1 MKRLTCEMCGSTDL
15 IKQDGVFVCQTCG
28 CKYSIEEAKKMMVEG
43 TVDVSGSTVKVDN
56 ERKIENLRTLADRAK
71 AEGDTETAAKYFE
84 ELLKEDPNNW
94 EANFYTIYYA
104 AHNIKIAQIGSA
116 ANRVSN
122 IIDTVFGLIKET
134 LATQEEQNA
143 AKEEVAGAVLNFA
156 SYLIPNAT
164 NHLGDSLESMHEAL
178 ENWMVPI
185 GLMCLHLGDSVIK
198 YFEDYEMAEKIY
210 GVVCNFKGML
220 SEVESGRQILNIA
233 NQRLEPMV
241 EAREKKERE
250 EKEAIAAAAKK
261 RTEEYWACHT
271 EERQQLETEKRDLL
285 ENRKYLNSQIEELRK
300 KLDAIPS
307 ISMRD
312 EKQKMMNELKGQLK
326 SLGFFKGKEKKNLQ
340 SRIDELGHEMEQLT
354 VSIENEKSSIHHKIN
369 EITDEIK
376 KVDKRVGEIAIELTK
391 HRCTRGTN
399 KIK

>member
-122 IIDTVFGLIKET
+122 IIDTVYSLIKENLHT
-134 LATQEEQNA
+134 PDEQKA
-143 AKEEVAGAVLNFA
+143 AGREVAYAVANFS

-164 NHLGDSLESMHEAL
+164 NNLGTTTESIDKAVDEWLVPICLMNIHVGDSL
-178 ENWMVPI
+178 V
-185 GLMCLHLGDSVIK
+185 K
-198 YFEDYEMAEKIY
+198 YFGDYEIAEKAY
-210 GVVCNFKGML
+210 AVVANFTGM
-220 SEVESGRQILNIA
+220 EITETGRQVMDLAKN
-233 NQRLEPMV
+233 RLAPI
-241 EAREKKERE
+241 REEKAKRE
-250 EKEAIAAAAKK
+250 LAEKEAIAAAAKK
-261 RTEEYWACHT
+261 RTEEYWTCHT
-271 EERQQLETEKRDLL
+271 EERQQLETEKRALL
-285 ENRKYLNSQIEELRK
+285 EKRKYLNSQIEELRK
-300 KLDAIPS
+300 KLDVIPS
-307 ISMRD
+307 ISIRD
-312 EKQKMMNELKGQLK
+312 EKQKMMNELKEQLK
-326 SLGFFKGKEKKNLQ
+326 SLGSFKGKEKKSLHA
-340 SRIDELGHEMEQLT
+340 RIDELGHEMEQLT
-354 VSIENEKSSIHHKIN
+354 ISIENEKSSIQHKIN

-376 KVDKRVGEIAIELTK
+376 KVDKHVGEITIELTK
-391 HRCTRGTN
+391 ER
-399 KIK
+399 

>member
-156 SYLIPNAT
+156 SYLIPNAK

-391 HRCTRGTN
+391 ER
-399 KIK
+399 

>member
-220 SEVESGRQILNIA
+220 SVVESGRQILNIA

-250 EKEAIAAAAKK
+250 EKETIAAAAKK

-391 HRCTRGTN
+391 ER
-399 KIK
+399 

>member
-122 IIDTVFGLIKET
+122 IIDTVYSLIKENLHT
-134 LATQEEQNA
+134 PDEQKA
-143 AKEEVAGAVLNFA
+143 AGREVAYAVANFS

-164 NHLGDSLESMHEAL
+164 NNLGTTTESIDKAVDEWLVPICLMNIHVGDSL
-178 ENWMVPI
+178 V
-185 GLMCLHLGDSVIK
+185 K
-198 YFEDYEMAEKIY
+198 YFGDYEIAEKAY
-210 GVVCNFKGML
+210 AVVANFTGM
-220 SEVESGRQILNIA
+220 EITETGRQVMDLAKN
-233 NQRLEPMV
+233 RLIPI
-241 EAREKKERE
+241 REEKTKKELE
-250 EKEAIAAAAKK
+250 EKEAIAAATKR
-261 RTEEYWACHT
+261 RTEEYWACHE
-271 EERQQLETEKRDLL
+271 EERKQLEAQMESLL
-285 ENRKYLNSQIEELRK
+285 ENRKHLNSQVEALRK
-300 KLDAIPS
+300 EMDNVPS
-307 ISMRD
+307 IAVRD
-312 EKQKMMNELKGQLK
+312 EKQKVMGDLKEQLK
-326 SLGFFKGKEKKNLQ
+326 SLGFFKGKEKKSIQ
-340 SRIDELGHEMEQLT
+340 ARIDELKHEMEQLT
-354 VSIENEKSSIHHKIN
+354 ASIESEKAPLQQKIS
-369 EITDEIK
+369 ELMGEVRKLDEQVGTIT
-376 KVDKRVGEIAIELTK
+376 IELTK
-391 HRCTRGTN
+391 ER
-399 KIK
+399 

>member
-178 ENWMVPI
+178 ENWIVPI

-391 HRCTRGTN
+391 ER
-399 KIK
+399 

>member
-122 IIDTVFGLIKET
+122 IIDTVYSLIKENLHT
-134 LATQEEQNA
+134 PDEQKA
-143 AKEEVAGAVLNFA
+143 AGREVAYAVANFS

-164 NHLGDSLESMHEAL
+164 NNLGTTTESIDKAVDEWLVPICLMNIHVGDSL
-178 ENWMVPI
+178 V
-185 GLMCLHLGDSVIK
+185 K
-198 YFEDYEMAEKIY
+198 YFGDYEIAEKAY
-210 GVVCNFKGML
+210 AVVANFTGM
-220 SEVESGRQILNIA
+220 EITETGRQVMDLAKN
-233 NQRLEPMV
+233 RLIPI
-241 EAREKKERE
+241 REEKAKKELE
-250 EKEAIAAAAKK
+250 EKEAIASATKR
-261 RTEEYWACHT
+261 RTEEYWACHE
-271 EERQQLETEKRDLL
+271 EERKQLEAQMESLL
-285 ENRKYLNSQIEELRK
+285 ENRKHLNSQVEALRK
-300 KLDAIPS
+300 EMDNVPS
-307 ISMRD
+307 IAVRN
-312 EKQKMMNELKGQLK
+312 EKQKVMGDLKEQLK
-326 SLGFFKGKEKKNLQ
+326 SLGFFKGKEKKSIQ
-340 SRIDELGHEMEQLT
+340 ARIDELKHEMEQLT
-354 VSIENEKSSIHHKIN
+354 SSIESEKAPLQQKIS
-369 EITDEIK
+369 ELMGEVRKLDEQVGTIT
-376 KVDKRVGEIAIELTK
+376 IELTK
-391 HRCTRGTN
+391 ER
-399 KIK
+399 

>member
-122 IIDTVFGLIKET
+122 IIDTVYSLIKENLHT
-134 LATQEEQNA
+134 PDEQKA
-143 AKEEVAGAVLNFA
+143 AGREVAYAVANFS

-164 NHLGDSLESMHEAL
+164 NNLGTTTESIDKAVDEWLVPICLMNIHVGDSL
-178 ENWMVPI
+178 V
-185 GLMCLHLGDSVIK
+185 K
-198 YFEDYEMAEKIY
+198 YFGDYEIAEKAY
-210 GVVCNFKGML
+210 AVVANFTGM
-220 SEVESGRQILNIA
+220 EITETGRQVMDLAKN
-233 NQRLEPMV
+233 RLIPI
-241 EAREKKERE
+241 RE
-250 EKEAIAAAAKK
+250 EKAKKELEEKKAIAAATKR
-261 RTEEYWACHT
+261 RTEEYWACHE
-271 EERQQLETEKRDLL
+271 EERKQLEAQMESLL
-285 ENRKYLNSQIEELRK
+285 ENRKHLNSQVEALRK
-300 KLDAIPS
+300 EMDNVPS
-307 ISMRD
+307 IAVRD
-312 EKQKMMNELKGQLK
+312 EKQKVMGDLKEQLK
-326 SLGFFKGKEKKNLQ
+326 SLGFFKGKEKKSIQ
-340 SRIDELGHEMEQLT
+340 ARIDELKHEMEQLT
-354 VSIENEKSSIHHKIN
+354 ASIESEKAPLQQKIS
-369 EITDEIK
+369 ELMGEVRKLDEQVGTIT
-376 KVDKRVGEIAIELTK
+376 IELTK
-391 HRCTRGTN
+391 ER
-399 KIK
+399 

>member
-43 TVDVSGSTVKVDN
+43 TVDVSGSTIKVDN

-220 SEVESGRQILNIA
+220 SEVESGRQILNIT

-391 HRCTRGTN
+391 ER
-399 KIK
+399 

>member
-122 IIDTVFGLIKET
+122 IIDTVYSLIKENLHT
-134 LATQEEQNA
+134 PDEQKA
-143 AKEEVAGAVLNFA
+143 AGREVAYAVANFS

-164 NHLGDSLESMHEAL
+164 NNLGTTTESIDKAVDEWLVPICLMNIHVGDSL
-178 ENWMVPI
+178 V
-185 GLMCLHLGDSVIK
+185 K
-198 YFEDYEMAEKIY
+198 YFGDYEIAEKAY
-210 GVVCNFKGML
+210 AVVANFTGM
-220 SEVESGRQILNIA
+220 EITETGRQVMDLA
-233 NQRLEPMV
+233 KSRLAPI
-241 EAREKKERE
+241 REEKAKRE
-250 EKEAIAAAAKK
+250 LAEKEAIAAAAKK
-261 RTEEYWACHT
+261 RTEEYWTCHT
-271 EERQQLETEKRDLL
+271 EERQQPETEKRALL
-285 ENRKYLNSQIEELRK
+285 EKRKYLNSQIEELRK
-300 KLDAIPS
+300 KLDVIPS
-307 ISMRD
+307 ISIRD
-312 EKQKMMNELKGQLK
+312 EKQKMMNELKEQLK
-326 SLGFFKGKEKKNLQ
+326 SLGFFKGKEKKSLHT
-340 SRIDELGHEMEQLT
+340 RIDELGHEMEQLT
-354 VSIENEKSSIHHKIN
+354 ISIENEKSSIQHKIN

-376 KVDKRVGEIAIELTK
+376 KVDKHVGEITIELTK
-391 HRCTRGTN
+391 ER
-399 KIK
+399 

>member
-354 VSIENEKSSIHHKIN
+354 VSIENKKSSIHHKIN

-391 HRCTRGTN
+391 ER
-399 KIK
+399 

>member
-143 AKEEVAGAVLNFA
+143 AKEEVAGTVLNFA

-178 ENWMVPI
+178 ENWIVPI

-391 HRCTRGTN
+391 ER
-399 KIK
+399 

>member
-185 GLMCLHLGDSVIK
+185 GLMCLHLGDSIIK

-391 HRCTRGTN
+391 ER
-399 KIK
+399 

>member
-122 IIDTVFGLIKET
+122 IIDTVYSLIKENLHT
-134 LATQEEQNA
+134 PDEQKA
-143 AKEEVAGAVLNFA
+143 AGREVAYAVANFS

-164 NHLGDSLESMHEAL
+164 NNLGTTTESIDKAVDEWLVPICLMNIHVGDSL
-178 ENWMVPI
+178 V
-185 GLMCLHLGDSVIK
+185 K
-198 YFEDYEMAEKIY
+198 YFGDYEIAEKAY
-210 GVVCNFKGML
+210 AVVANFTGM
-220 SEVESGRQILNIA
+220 EITETGRQVMDLA
-233 NQRLEPMV
+233 KSRLAPI
-241 EAREKKERE
+241 RE
-250 EKEAIAAAAKK
+250 EKAKKELEEKEVIAAATKR
-261 RTEEYWACHT
+261 RTEEYWACHE
-271 EERQQLETEKRDLL
+271 EERKQLEAQMESLL
-285 ENRKYLNSQIEELRK
+285 ENRKHLNSKVEVLRK
-300 KLDAIPS
+300 EMDNVPS
-307 ISMRD
+307 IAGRD
-312 EKQKMMNELKGQLK
+312 EKQKVMCDLKEQLK
-326 SLGFFKGKEKKNLQ
+326 SLGFFKGKEKKSIQ
-340 SRIDELGHEMEQLT
+340 ARIDELKHEMEQLT
-354 VSIENEKSSIHHKIN
+354 ASIESEKAPLQQKIS
-369 EITDEIK
+369 ELMGEVRKLDEQVGTIT
-376 KVDKRVGEIAIELTK
+376 IELTK
-391 HRCTRGTN
+391 ER
-399 KIK
+399 

>member
-122 IIDTVFGLIKET
+122 IIDTVYGLIKENLHT
-134 LATQEEQNA
+134 PDEQKA
-143 AKEEVAGAVLNFA
+143 AGREVAYAVANFS

-164 NHLGDSLESMHEAL
+164 NNLGTTTESIDKAVDEWLVPICLMNIHVGDSL
-178 ENWMVPI
+178 V
-185 GLMCLHLGDSVIK
+185 K
-198 YFEDYEMAEKIY
+198 YFGDYEIAEKAY
-210 GVVCNFKGML
+210 AVVANFTGM
-220 SEVESGRQILNIA
+220 EITETGRQVMDLAKN
-233 NQRLEPMV
+233 RLAPI
-241 EAREKKERE
+241 REEKAKRE
-250 EKEAIAAAAKK
+250 LAEKEAIAAAAKK
-261 RTEEYWACHT
+261 RTEEYWTCHT
-271 EERQQLETEKRDLL
+271 EERQQLETEKRALL
-285 ENRKYLNSQIEELRK
+285 EKRKYLNSQIEELRK
-300 KLDAIPS
+300 KLDVIPS
-307 ISMRD
+307 ISIRD
-312 EKQKMMNELKGQLK
+312 EKQKMMNELKEQLK
-326 SLGFFKGKEKKNLQ
+326 SLGFFKGKEKKSLHT
-340 SRIDELGHEMEQLT
+340 RIDELGHEMEQLT
-354 VSIENEKSSIHHKIN
+354 ISIENEKSSIQHKIN

-376 KVDKRVGEIAIELTK
+376 KVDKHVGEITIELTK
-391 HRCTRGTN
+391 ER
-399 KIK
+399 

>member
-122 IIDTVFGLIKET
+122 IIDTVYSLIKENLHT
-134 LATQEEQNA
+134 PDEQKA
-143 AKEEVAGAVLNFA
+143 AGREVAYAVANFS

-164 NHLGDSLESMHEAL
+164 NNLGTTTESIDKAVDEWLVPICLMNIHVGDSL
-178 ENWMVPI
+178 V
-185 GLMCLHLGDSVIK
+185 K
-198 YFEDYEMAEKIY
+198 YFGDYEIAEKAY
-210 GVVCNFKGML
+210 AVVANFTGM
-220 SEVESGRQILNIA
+220 
-233 NQRLEPMV
+233 
-241 EAREKKERE
+241 
-250 EKEAIAAAAKK
+250 
-261 RTEEYWACHT
+261 
-271 EERQQLETEKRDLL
+271 
-285 ENRKYLNSQIEELRK
+285 
-300 KLDAIPS
+300 
-307 ISMRD
+307 
-312 EKQKMMNELKGQLK
+312 
-326 SLGFFKGKEKKNLQ
+326 
-340 SRIDELGHEMEQLT
+340 
-354 VSIENEKSSIHHKIN
+354 
-369 EITDEIK
+369 EITETG
-376 KVDKRVGEIAIELTK
+376 R
-391 HRCTRGTN
+391 
-399 KIK
+399 

>member
-376 KVDKRVGEIAIELTK
+376 KW
-391 HRCTRGTN
+391 TN
-399 KIK
+399 ALVKLRLS

>member
-391 HRCTRGTN
+391 ER
-399 KIK
+399 

>member
-15 IKQDGVFVCQTCG
+15 IKQDDVFVCQTCG

-391 HRCTRGTN
+391 ER
-399 KIK
+399 

>member
-285 ENRKYLNSQIEELRK
+285 ESRKYLNSQIEELRK

-391 HRCTRGTN
+391 ER
-399 KIK
+399 

>member
-116 ANRVSN
+116 ANHVSN

-391 HRCTRGTN
+391 ER
-399 KIK
+399 

>member
-122 IIDTVFGLIKET
+122 IIDTVYSLIKENLHT
-134 LATQEEQNA
+134 PDEQKA
-143 AKEEVAGAVLNFA
+143 AGREVAYAVANFS

-164 NHLGDSLESMHEAL
+164 NNLGTTTESIDKAVDEWLVPICLMNIHVGDSL
-178 ENWMVPI
+178 V
-185 GLMCLHLGDSVIK
+185 K
-198 YFEDYEMAEKIY
+198 YFGDYEIAEKAY
-210 GVVCNFKGML
+210 AVVANFTGM
-220 SEVESGRQILNIA
+220 EITETGRQVMDLAKN
-233 NQRLEPMV
+233 RLIPI
-241 EAREKKERE
+241 REEKAKKELE
-250 EKEAIAAAAKK
+250 EKEAIAAATKR
-261 RTEEYWACHT
+261 RTEEYWACHE
-271 EERQQLETEKRDLL
+271 EERKQLEAQMESLL
-285 ENRKYLNSQIEELRK
+285 ENRKHLNSQVEALRK
-300 KLDAIPS
+300 EMDNVPS
-307 ISMRD
+307 IAVRD
-312 EKQKMMNELKGQLK
+312 EKLKVMGDLKEQLK
-326 SLGFFKGKEKKNLQ
+326 SLGFFKGKEKKSIQ
-340 SRIDELGHEMEQLT
+340 ARIDELKHEMEQLT
-354 VSIENEKSSIHHKIN
+354 ASIESEKAPLQQKIS
-369 EITDEIK
+369 ELMGEVRKLDEQVGTIT
-376 KVDKRVGEIAIELTK
+376 IELTK
-391 HRCTRGTN
+391 ER
-399 KIK
+399 

>member
-250 EKEAIAAAAKK
+250 EKEAIAAAAQT
-261 RTEEYWACHT
+261 RTAEYWACHT

-391 HRCTRGTN
+391 ER
-399 KIK
+399 

>member
-340 SRIDELGHEMEQLT
+340 FRIDELGHEMEQLT

-391 HRCTRGTN
+391 ER
-399 KIK
+399 

>member
-300 KLDAIPS
+300 KMDAIPS

-391 HRCTRGTN
+391 ER
-399 KIK
+399 

>member
-122 IIDTVFGLIKET
+122 IIDTVYSLIKENLHT
-134 LATQEEQNA
+134 PDEQKA
-143 AKEEVAGAVLNFA
+143 AGREVAYAVANFS

-164 NHLGDSLESMHEAL
+164 NNLGTTTESIDKAVDEWLVPICLMNIHVGDSL
-178 ENWMVPI
+178 V
-185 GLMCLHLGDSVIK
+185 K
-198 YFEDYEMAEKIY
+198 YFGDYEIAEKAY
-210 GVVCNFKGML
+210 AVVANFTGM
-220 SEVESGRQILNIA
+220 EITETGRQVMDLA
-233 NQRLEPMV
+233 KSRLAPI
-241 EAREKKERE
+241 REEKAKKELA

-261 RTEEYWACHT
+261 RTEEYWTCHT
-271 EERQQLETEKRDLL
+271 EERQQLETEKRALL
-285 ENRKYLNSQIEELRK
+285 EKRKYLNSQIEELRK
-300 KLDAIPS
+300 KLDVIPS
-307 ISMRD
+307 ISIRD
-312 EKQKMMNELKGQLK
+312 EKQKMMNELKEQLK
-326 SLGFFKGKEKKNLQ
+326 SLGFFKGKEKKSLHT
-340 SRIDELGHEMEQLT
+340 RIDELGHEMEQLT
-354 VSIENEKSSIHHKIN
+354 ISIENEKSSIQHKIN

-376 KVDKRVGEIAIELTK
+376 KVDKHVGEITIELTK
-391 HRCTRGTN
+391 ER
-399 KIK
+399 

>member
-285 ENRKYLNSQIEELRK
+285 ENRKYLNSQIEGLRK

-391 HRCTRGTN
+391 ER
-399 KIK
+399 

>member
-122 IIDTVFGLIKET
+122 IIDTVYSLIKENLHT
-134 LATQEEQNA
+134 PDEQKA
-143 AKEEVAGAVLNFA
+143 AGREVAYAVANFS

-164 NHLGDSLESMHEAL
+164 NNLGTTTESIDKAVDEWLVPICLMNIHVGDSL
-178 ENWMVPI
+178 V
-185 GLMCLHLGDSVIK
+185 K
-198 YFEDYEMAEKIY
+198 YFGDYEIAEKAY
-210 GVVCNFKGML
+210 AVVANFTGM
-220 SEVESGRQILNIA
+220 EITETGRQVMDLA
-233 NQRLEPMV
+233 KSRLAPI
-241 EAREKKERE
+241 REEKAKRE
-250 EKEAIAAAAKK
+250 LAEKEAIAAAAKK
-261 RTEEYWACHT
+261 RTEEYWTCHT
-271 EERQQLETEKRDLL
+271 EERQQLETEKRALL
-285 ENRKYLNSQIEELRK
+285 EKRKYLNSQIEELRK
-300 KLDAIPS
+300 KLDVIPS
-307 ISMRD
+307 ISIRD
-312 EKQKMMNELKGQLK
+312 EKQKMMNELKEQLK
-326 SLGFFKGKEKKNLQ
+326 SLGFFKGKEKKSLHT
-340 SRIDELGHEMEQLT
+340 RIDELGHEMEQLT
-354 VSIENEKSSIHHKIN
+354 ISIENEKSSIQHKIN

-376 KVDKRVGEIAIELTK
+376 KVDKHVGEITIELTK
-391 HRCTRGTN
+391 ER
-399 KIK
+399 

>member
-122 IIDTVFGLIKET
+122 SIDTVFGLIKET

-391 HRCTRGTN
+391 ER
-399 KIK
+399 

>member
-122 IIDTVFGLIKET
+122 IIDTVYSLIKENLHT
-134 LATQEEQNA
+134 PDEQKA
-143 AKEEVAGAVLNFA
+143 AGREVAYAVANFS

-164 NHLGDSLESMHEAL
+164 NNLGTTTESIDKAVDEWLVPICLMNIHVGDSL
-178 ENWMVPI
+178 V
-185 GLMCLHLGDSVIK
+185 K
-198 YFEDYEMAEKIY
+198 YFGDYEIAEKAY
-210 GVVCNFKGML
+210 AVVANFTGM
-220 SEVESGRQILNIA
+220 EITETGRQVMDLA
-233 NQRLEPMV
+233 KSRLAPI
-241 EAREKKERE
+241 REEKAKKELE
-250 EKEAIAAAAKK
+250 EKEAIAAATKR
-261 RTEEYWACHT
+261 RTEEYWSCHE
-271 EERQQLETEKRDLL
+271 EERKQLEAQMESLL
-285 ENRKYLNSQIEELRK
+285 ENRKHLNSQVEVLRK
-300 KLDAIPS
+300 EMDNVPS
-307 ISMRD
+307 IAVRD
-312 EKQKMMNELKGQLK
+312 EKQKAMGDLKEQLK
-326 SLGFFKGKEKKNLQ
+326 SLGFFKGKEKKSIQ
-340 SRIDELGHEMEQLT
+340 ARIDELKHEMEQLT
-354 VSIENEKSSIHHKIN
+354 ASIESEKAPLQQKIS
-369 EITDEIK
+369 ELMGEVRKLDEQVGTIT
-376 KVDKRVGEIAIELTK
+376 IELTK
-391 HRCTRGTN
+391 ER
-399 KIK
+399 

>member
-340 SRIDELGHEMEQLT
+340 SRIDELGHEMGQLT

-391 HRCTRGTN
+391 ER
-399 KIK
+399 

>member
-340 SRIDELGHEMEQLT
+340 SRIDELGHEMERLT

-391 HRCTRGTN
+391 ER
-399 KIK
+399 

>member
-84 ELLKEDPNNW
+84 ELLKEDPNNQ

-391 HRCTRGTN
+391 ER
-399 KIK
+399 

>member
-56 ERKIENLRTLADRAK
+56 KRKIENLRTLADRAK

-122 IIDTVFGLIKET
+122 IIDTVYSLIKENLHT
-134 LATQEEQNA
+134 PDEQKA
-143 AKEEVAGAVLNFA
+143 AGREVAYAVANFS

-164 NHLGDSLESMHEAL
+164 NNLGTTTESIDKAVDEWLVPICLMNIHVGDSL
-178 ENWMVPI
+178 V
-185 GLMCLHLGDSVIK
+185 K
-198 YFEDYEMAEKIY
+198 YFGDYEIAEKAY
-210 GVVCNFKGML
+210 AVVANFTGM
-220 SEVESGRQILNIA
+220 EITETGRQVMDLA
-233 NQRLEPMV
+233 KSRLAPI
-241 EAREKKERE
+241 REEKAKRE
-250 EKEAIAAAAKK
+250 LAEKEAIAAAAKK
-261 RTEEYWACHT
+261 RTEEYWTCHT
-271 EERQQLETEKRDLL
+271 EERQQLETEKRALL
-285 ENRKYLNSQIEELRK
+285 EKRKHLNSQIEELRK
-300 KLDAIPS
+300 KLDVIPS
-307 ISMRD
+307 ISIRD
-312 EKQKMMNELKGQLK
+312 EKQKMMNELKEQLK
-326 SLGFFKGKEKKNLQ
+326 SLGLFKGKEKKSLHT
-340 SRIDELGHEMEQLT
+340 RIDELGHEMEQLT
-354 VSIENEKSSIHHKIN
+354 ISIENEKSSIQHKIN

-376 KVDKRVGEIAIELTK
+376 KVDKHVGEITIELTK
-391 HRCTRGTN
+391 ER
-399 KIK
+399 

>member
-1 MKRLTCEMCGSTDL
+1 MKRLTCEMCSSTDL

-43 TVDVSGSTVKVDN
+43 TVDVSGSAVKVDN

-391 HRCTRGTN
+391 ER
-399 KIK
+399 

>member
-122 IIDTVFGLIKET
+122 IIDTVYSLIKENLHT
-134 LATQEEQNA
+134 PDEQKA
-143 AKEEVAGAVLNFA
+143 AGREVAYAVANFS

-164 NHLGDSLESMHEAL
+164 NNLGTTTESIDKAVDEWLVPICLMNIHVGDSL
-178 ENWMVPI
+178 V
-185 GLMCLHLGDSVIK
+185 K
-198 YFEDYEMAEKIY
+198 YFGDYEIAEKAY
-210 GVVCNFKGML
+210 AVVANFTGM
-220 SEVESGRQILNIA
+220 EIAETGRQVMDLAKN
-233 NQRLEPMV
+233 RLIPI
-241 EAREKKERE
+241 REEKAKKELE
-250 EKEAIAAAAKK
+250 EKEAIAAATKR
-261 RTEEYWACHT
+261 RTEEYWACHE
-271 EERQQLETEKRDLL
+271 EERKQLEAQMESLL
-285 ENRKYLNSQIEELRK
+285 ENRKHLNSQVEALSKEM
-300 KLDAIPS
+300 DNVPS
-307 ISMRD
+307 IAVRN
-312 EKQKMMNELKGQLK
+312 EKQKVMGDLKEQLK
-326 SLGFFKGKEKKNLQ
+326 SLGFFKGKEKKSIQ
-340 SRIDELGHEMEQLT
+340 ARIDELKHEMEQLT
-354 VSIENEKSSIHHKIN
+354 SSIESEKAPLQQKIS
-369 EITDEIK
+369 ELMGEVRKLDEQVGTIT
-376 KVDKRVGEIAIELTK
+376 IELTK
-391 HRCTRGTN
+391 ER
-399 KIK
+399 